1 MKYDVNSD
9 WNKVYGDIVD
19 ECCDLFC
26 KKLGDYGPTWLYFRD
41 ISLID
46 TLWIKIKRVRTLEEN
61 GDVTAVG
68 EGREG
73 EFIGII
79 NYAAVVLMKRR
90 FGDIFF
96 DADHYVSNPDAAENM
111 SVDTV
116 MKYFRAVLDEVC
128 ELCRRKNHDYGA
140 AWVEMDG
147 KSITDQVII
156 RVLRIKSFLKGG
168 APAHSEG
175 EDAQLMDIINYS
187 IFGLIKARGIRF

>member
-1 MKYDVNSD
+1 
-9 WNKVYGDIVD
+9 
-19 ECCDLFC
+19 
-26 KKLGDYGPTWLYFRD
+26 
-41 ISLID
+41 
-46 TLWIKIKRVRTLEEN
+46 
-61 GDVTAVG
+61 
-68 EGREG
+68 
-73 EFIGII
+73 
-79 NYAAVVLMKRR
+79 
-90 FGDIFF
+90 DIFF
-96 DADHYVSNPDAAENM
+96 DADHYVSNPDAAEAV
-111 SVDTV
+111 SVETI

-187 IFGLIKARGIRF
+187 IFGLIKARGIKF